1 MIVLRVVKQRL
12 VNEKGEPLKIR
23 PEIAAGEKMILRF
36 EFDCAPDPAALY
48 RLTGNNVPNSAD
60 DLMLYSDTFTVD
72 GNAVSFR
79 CDARTAGFLKKA
91 QFGRQPLLL
100 ELTGRGE
107 KSERVL
113 LRDFIF
119 SVPRQDLGGVRPS
132 EIERYYERAEIDR
145 KLAGKA
151 EAKHRHAAADID
163 GLADLPDNRQQP
175 ASLITELKTNTP
187 EWGAVNRLDPLFP
200 QLRIA
205 ERAWRIA
212 ELRLVLVSSD
222 PAVSGNIMLVPA
234 VNGVER
240 ATVAAPVGPEP
251 AEFSIPLDV
260 PDGQVSLRRDYE
272 APEDTLRGSSAPV
285 TAYVLRVEWRR

>member
-1 MIVLRVVKQRL
+1 MIVLRVAGQRL
-12 VNEKGEPLKIR
+12 VDDKGGPLKVR
-23 PEIAAGEKMILRF
+23 PEIAAGECFKIRF
-36 EFDCAPDPAALY
+36 SFDDAPDPDALY
-48 RLTGNNVPNSAD
+48 RLTGNNVPTGAA
-60 DLMLYSDTFTVD
+60 DLMLFSDAAAVEGKNITFQC
-72 GNAVSFR
+72 SS
-79 CDARTAGFLKKA
+79 RTPGFLKKA
-91 QFGRQPLLL
+91 QYGKQPLLL
-100 ELTGRGE
+100 ELSARAG
-107 KSERVL
+107 KFERVL
-113 LRDFIF
+113 LRDHIF

-212 ELRLVLVSSD
+212 ELRLVLVSAD
-222 PAVSGNIMLVPA
+222 PAASGIVILVPA

-240 ATVAAPVGPEP
+240 APVAAPVGPEP

-272 APEDTLRGSSAPV
+272 NPGDTLRGSSAPV